1 MGEIKMTD
9 NELWNLKVALSELI
23 NVAQEYA
30 DMEDLEVR
38 EAVKNALDLLGE
50 NTDV

>member
-1 MGEIKMTD
+1 MNDT
-9 NELWNLKVALSELI
+9 ELWNLKLALGELI
-23 NVAQEYA
+23 NIVQMYA

-38 EAVKNALDLLGE
+38 EAMKNALDLLGE